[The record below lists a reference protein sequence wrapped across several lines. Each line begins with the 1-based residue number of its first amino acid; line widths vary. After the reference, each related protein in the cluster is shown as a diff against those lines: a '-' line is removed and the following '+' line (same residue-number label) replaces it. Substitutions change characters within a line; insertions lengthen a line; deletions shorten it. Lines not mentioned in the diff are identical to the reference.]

1 MGRMDNR
8 NDINHSAKLSPPK
21 DAVQRQIEALSGRDL
36 QLWSISLLVVVVLG
50 TGFAA
55 LVAPNLVWH
64 IGVVQAEGR
73 YLPPLFFGLISL
85 ILLFNLYIASQ
96 RRELN
101 ATRKALIQ
109 ELIHSERLEGFSL
122 ADPLTQLFSRRAVD
136 QMLAKEAARANRL
149 GSTVSVLMIHL
160 NDFKSINARLG
171 RQTGD
176 KILVETAQLLRNT
189 FRGSDLLFRYG
200 DDEFLVLMPDT
211 TEAQAERAVERLLI
225 ETERWNVESHLGC
238 ELGLSRGLAS
248 YVMGVQMSDVL
259 RRASRVVFLNKHR
272 LVPVV

>member
-1 MGRMDNR
+1 MENR
-8 NDINHSAKLSPPK
+8 NEPSRSSKVAPTTDE
-21 DAVQRQIEALSGRDL
+21 VQRQIQALSGRDL
-36 QLWSISLLVVVVLG
+36 QLWSISFLVVVVLG
-50 TGFAA
+50 AGFAA

-64 IGVVQAEGR
+64 VGVFQAEGR
-73 YLPPLFFGLISL
+73 YLPQLFFGLISL
-85 ILLFNLYIASQ
+85 ILLFNLYVASQ

-109 ELIHSERLEGFSL
+109 ELMYTERLEGVSL
-122 ADPLTQLFSRRAVD
+122 VDPLTQLLNRRALD

-160 NDFKSINARLG
+160 NDFKSINARFG

-176 KILVETAQLLRNT
+176 KILAEGAQLLKNT
-189 FRGSDLLFRYG
+189 FRGSDLLFRYA

-211 TEAQAERAVERLLI
+211 TEEQAERAVERLLI
-225 ETERWNVESHLGC
+225 EADRWNVESNLGC
-238 ELGLSRGLAS
+238 ELVLSRGLAS
-248 YVMGVQMSDVL
+248 YVMGAQMSDVL
-259 RRASRVVFLNKHR
+259 RKASRVVFLNKHR